1 VLGESLWK
9 NIQLGWE
16 TFSSHT
22 RRMLGDGSWI
32 WLWHDRWCGDMKLK
46 EDFPVLYSIAR
57 EKDASVVANVK
68 FLGEAPQ

>member
-1 VLGESLWK
+1 VSGASLWK
-9 NIQLGWE
+9 NIRLGWE

-22 RRMLGDGSWI
+22 RLVLGDGSWI

-46 EDFPVLYSIAR
+46 EDFPMLYSIAR
-57 EKDASVVANVK
+57 EKDASMAANVK